1 MNITHKTNDEY
12 VCVCV
17 RACLNTLRKFVHRV
31 TFCVTCRK
39 DITTAY
45 KRKVLYLVDFFYK
58 IGSSLK
64 SVPLVASMLGGHI
77 DEFGL
82 FFLNFRPQA
91 FCRHCWGRPCDVSPH
106 VCRHYRVCVCSTL
119 MMNQHPSSSLF

>member
-12 VCVCV
+12 VCVCA

-45 KRKVLYLVDFFYK
+45 KRKVLYLVDFFLN
-58 IGSSLK
+58 IGSSCPSR
-64 SVPLVASMLGGHI
+64 SVHARRAHRRI
-77 DEFGL
+77 WT
-82 FFLNFRPQA
+82 FFLIFHPQD